1 MSDGN
6 RFGGLMLYYEQFL
19 PEFLPLPSGEK
30 RSRRSGTHLAEK
42 YDLPLIK
49 VGRSIFIDT
58 ELAALRLREA
68 QLAGQE
74 PRRGRGRPR
83 KA

>member
-6 RFGGLMLYYEQFL
+6 RFGGLMLYYEQFV
-19 PEFLPLPSGEK
+19 PEFLPLPSGK
-30 RSRRSGTHLAEK
+30 LRSRRSGTHLADK
-42 YDLPLIK
+42 YNLPLVK
-49 VGRSIFIDT
+49 MGRSIFIDP
-58 ELAALRLREA
+58 ELAAQRLRDA
-68 QLAGQE
+68 QLPESE